1 MKLFKELILL
11 LLPGPYYFLLNKIF
25 FIRNNIFI
33 ITFIKFPIFISKISI
48 FIFFKSDLST
58 INMIIIITSFWSNNI
73 FEYLIENQQI
83 LITPSVFNG
92 TLINII
98 FGDDFNAPYT

>member
-1 MKLFKELILL
+1 
-11 LLPGPYYFLLNKIF
+11 
-25 FIRNNIFI
+25 
-33 ITFIKFPIFISKISI
+33 
-48 FIFFKSDLST
+48 
-58 INMIIIITSFWSNNI
+58 MIIIITSFWSNNI

-98 FGDDFNAPYT
+98 FGDDFNAPYTQYSKSLLHKINSNERFCN